1 MYDDD
6 LDYSI
11 EEPNITLNESDECSN
26 ICGYSMYEMS
36 TVQGELV

>member
-11 EEPNITLNESDECSN
+11 DEPNVTLNESDDSSN
-26 ICGYSMYEMS
+26 MCGYLTYEMS
-36 TVQGELV
+36 TVQGELI